1 MDAGFSVLVTSWN
14 GASRLPAALAAIAA
28 QRAPSDLAWEVVV
41 VDNASTDGT
50 AELARRS
57 WPRNA
62 PAPIRVVT
70 EPTPGVLHANLR
82 GLSEVRFALV
92 GLVNDDN
99 RPEPGWLRSAAESL
113 RAQGFAVDTAA
124 SVSEGLRVWRAAD
137 YDAAVLDLML
147 PDGTGLD
154 ALKEMR
160 DRGNVTPVLILT
172 ALGAIEDRVRGLD
185 CGADDYLVKPF
196 AMQELIARLRAL
208 LRRPGAALGRTLT
221 LGSVKL
227 DTSARI
233 VTVAETPLDLTR
245 SELIVLE
252 ALLRNQGRVVSKER
266 LAECLYD
273 FEQERSAN
281 SVETQVHR
289 LRKKLAAAGA
299 DVSLRTLRGL
309 GYLAS

>member
-1 MDAGFSVLVTSWN
+1 V
-14 GASRLPAALAAIAA
+14 RLLIIEDN
-28 QRAPSDLAWEVVV
+28 QRLCQAV
-41 VDNASTDGT
+41 
-50 AELARRS
+50 
-57 WPRNA
+57 
-62 PAPIRVVT
+62 
-70 EPTPGVLHANLR
+70 
-82 GLSEVRFALV
+82 
-92 GLVNDDN
+92 
-99 RPEPGWLRSAAESL
+99 AESL

-124 SVSEGLRVWRAAD
+124 SATDGLRIWRAAD

-147 PDGTGLD
+147 PDGSGLS

-160 DRGNVTPVLILT
+160 DRGNMTPVLILT
-172 ALGAIEDRVRGLD
+172 ALGTIEDRVRGLD

-196 AMQELIARLRAL
+196 AMKELIARLRAL
-208 LRRPGAALGRTLT
+208 LRRPGSALGRTLT
-221 LGSVKL
+221 LSNVKL

-233 VTVAETPLDLTR
+233 ATVAETPLELTR

-252 ALLRNQGRVVSKER
+252 ALLRHQGRVISKER

-309 GYLAS
+309 GYLVS

>member
-1 MDAGFSVLVTSWN
+1 M
-14 GASRLPAALAAIAA
+14 RLLIIEDNQRLCHAVA
-28 QRAPSDLAWEVVV
+28 Q
-41 VDNASTDGT
+41 
-50 AELARRS
+50 
-57 WPRNA
+57 
-62 PAPIRVVT
+62 
-70 EPTPGVLHANLR
+70 
-82 GLSEVRFALV
+82 
-92 GLVNDDN
+92 
-99 RPEPGWLRSAAESL
+99 SL

-124 SVSEGLRVWRAAD
+124 SASEGLRVWRAAD
-137 YDAAVLDLML
+137 YDVAVLDLML
-147 PDGTGLD
+147 PDGTGLN

-160 DRGNVTPVLILT
+160 DRGNMTPVLILT
-172 ALGAIEDRVRGLD
+172 ALGTIEDRVHGLD

-208 LRRPGAALGRTLT
+208 LRRPGAALGRNLT

-233 VTVAETPLDLTR
+233 ATVAETPLDLTR

-252 ALLRNQGRVVSKER
+252 ALLRHQGRVISKER

-289 LRKKLAAAGA
+289 LRRKLAAAGA

>member
-1 MDAGFSVLVTSWN
+1 MRLLVIEDN
-14 GASRLPAALAAIAA
+14 QRLCQA
-28 QRAPSDLAWEVVV
+28 V
-41 VDNASTDGT
+41 
-50 AELARRS
+50 AE
-57 WPRNA
+57 
-62 PAPIRVVT
+62 
-70 EPTPGVLHANLR
+70 G
-82 GLSEVRFALV
+82 
-92 GLVNDDN
+92 
-99 RPEPGWLRSAAESL
+99 L
-113 RAQGFAVDTAA
+113 RAQGFTVDTAA
-124 SVSEGLRVWRAAD
+124 SATEGLRAWKAAD

-147 PDGTGLD
+147 PDGTGLN

-160 DRGNVTPVLILT
+160 ARGNMAPVLILT
-172 ALGAIEDRVRGLD
+172 ALGTIEDRVRGLD

-221 LGSVKL
+221 LGGVSL
-227 DTSARI
+227 DTSARTA
-233 VTVAETPLDLTR
+233 TVADTRLDLTR

-273 FEQERSAN
+273 FEQERSTN
-281 SVETQVHR
+281 SVETHVHR
-289 LRKKLAAAGA
+289 LRRKLAAAGA

>member
-1 MDAGFSVLVTSWN
+1 LLIIEDN
-14 GASRLPAALAAIAA
+14 ERLCQAVA
-28 QRAPSDLAWEVVV
+28 VCM
-41 VDNASTDGT
+41 
-50 AELARRS
+50 
-57 WPRNA
+57 
-62 PAPIRVVT
+62 
-70 EPTPGVLHANLR
+70 
-82 GLSEVRFALV
+82 
-92 GLVNDDN
+92 
-99 RPEPGWLRSAAESL
+99 
-113 RAQGFAVDTAA
+113 RAQGFAVDTAGTA
-124 SVSEGLRVWRAAD
+124 AEALRAWRAAD

-154 ALKEMR
+154 ALKDMR
-160 DRGNVTPVLILT
+160 DRGNTTPVLILT
-172 ALGAIEDRVRGLD
+172 ALGSIEDRVRGLD

-196 AMQELIARLRAL
+196 AMQELLARLRAL

-221 LGSVKL
+221 LGRVKL

-233 VTVAETPLDLTR
+233 ATVAETPLDLTR

-266 LAECLYD
+266 LVECLYD

-289 LRKKLAAAGA
+289 LRKKLVAAGA

>member
-1 MDAGFSVLVTSWN
+1 V
-14 GASRLPAALAAIAA
+14 RLLLIEDN
-28 QRAPSDLAWEVVV
+28 QRLCQAV
-41 VDNASTDGT
+41 
-50 AELARRS
+50 
-57 WPRNA
+57 
-62 PAPIRVVT
+62 
-70 EPTPGVLHANLR
+70 
-82 GLSEVRFALV
+82 
-92 GLVNDDN
+92 
-99 RPEPGWLRSAAESL
+99 AESL

-124 SVSEGLRVWRAAD
+124 SAAEGLRIWRAAD

-147 PDGTGLD
+147 PDGTGLG

-160 DRGNVTPVLILT
+160 DRGNMTPVLILT
-172 ALGAIEDRVRGLD
+172 ALGSIEDRVRGLD
-185 CGADDYLVKPF
+185 GGADDYLVKPF

-221 LGSVKL
+221 LGHVKL
-227 DTSARI
+227 DTSTRI
-233 VTVAETPLDLTR
+233 ATVAETPLDLTR

-252 ALLRNQGRVVSKER
+252 ALLRHQGHVISKER

>member
-1 MDAGFSVLVTSWN
+1 VRLLVVEDN
-14 GASRLPAALAAIAA
+14 QRLCQA
-28 QRAPSDLAWEVVV
+28 V
-41 VDNASTDGT
+41 
-50 AELARRS
+50 AE
-57 WPRNA
+57 
-62 PAPIRVVT
+62 
-70 EPTPGVLHANLR
+70 G
-82 GLSEVRFALV
+82 
-92 GLVNDDN
+92 
-99 RPEPGWLRSAAESL
+99 L
-113 RAQGFAVDTAA
+113 RAQGFAVDTA
-124 SVSEGLRVWRAAD
+124 STVSEGRSLWQAAN

-147 PDGTGLD
+147 PDGTGLH
-154 ALKEMR
+154 ALREMR
-160 DRGNVTPVLILT
+160 DRGDMTPVLILT

-185 CGADDYLVKPF
+185 YGADDYLVKPF
-196 AMQELIARLRAL
+196 AMQELVARLRAL

-233 VTVAETPLDLTR
+233 ATVADMQLDLTR

-252 ALLRNQGRVVSKER
+252 ALLRNQGRVLSKER

>member
-1 MDAGFSVLVTSWN
+1 V
-14 GASRLPAALAAIAA
+14 RLLIIEDN
-28 QRAPSDLAWEVVV
+28 QRLCQAVAV
-41 VDNASTDGT
+41 
-50 AELARRS
+50 
-57 WPRNA
+57 
-62 PAPIRVVT
+62 
-70 EPTPGVLHANLR
+70 
-82 GLSEVRFALV
+82 
-92 GLVNDDN
+92 
-99 RPEPGWLRSAAESL
+99 SL

-124 SVSEGLRVWRAAD
+124 SATEGLRVWRAAD

-147 PDGTGLD
+147 PDGTGLG

-160 DRGNVTPVLILT
+160 DRGNKTPVLILT
-172 ALGAIEDRVRGLD
+172 ALGSIEDRVRGLD
-185 CGADDYLVKPF
+185 GGADDYLVKPF

-252 ALLRNQGRVVSKER
+252 ALLRHQGRVVSKER

-289 LRKKLAAAGA
+289 LRRKLAAAGA

>member
-1 MDAGFSVLVTSWN
+1 LRVLIIEDN
-14 GASRLPAALAAIAA
+14 QRLGQA
-28 QRAPSDLAWEVVV
+28 V
-41 VDNASTDGT
+41 
-50 AELARRS
+50 
-57 WPRNA
+57 
-62 PAPIRVVT
+62 
-70 EPTPGVLHANLR
+70 
-82 GLSEVRFALV
+82 
-92 GLVNDDN
+92 
-99 RPEPGWLRSAAESL
+99 AESL

-124 SVSEGLRVWRAAD
+124 SASEGLRAWRAAE

-147 PDGTGLD
+147 PDGPGLN
-154 ALKEMR
+154 ALREMR

-172 ALGAIEDRVRGLD
+172 ALGTIEDRVRGLE

-208 LRRPGAALGRTLT
+208 LRRPGAALGCTLT

-233 VTVAETPLDLTR
+233 ATVAETRLNLTR
-245 SELIVLE
+245 SELVVLE
-252 ALLRNQGRVVSKER
+252 ALLRNQGRVISKER
-266 LAECLYD
+266 LAECLYN
-273 FEQERSAN
+273 FEQDRSAN

>member
-1 MDAGFSVLVTSWN
+1 M
-14 GASRLPAALAAIAA
+14 RLLIIEDN
-28 QRAPSDLAWEVVV
+28 QRLCQAV
-41 VDNASTDGT
+41 
-50 AELARRS
+50 AE
-57 WPRNA
+57 
-62 PAPIRVVT
+62 
-70 EPTPGVLHANLR
+70 G
-82 GLSEVRFALV
+82 
-92 GLVNDDN
+92 
-99 RPEPGWLRSAAESL
+99 L

-124 SVSEGLRVWRAAD
+124 SASEGLRVWRAAD

-154 ALKEMR
+154 ALKQMR
-160 DRGNVTPVLILT
+160 DAGNTTPVLILT

-185 CGADDYLVKPF
+185 GGADDYLVKPF

-208 LRRPGAALGRTLT
+208 LRRPGAALGRSLT
-221 LGSVKL
+221 LGNVKL

-233 VTVAETPLDLTR
+233 ATVAETPLDLTR

-252 ALLRNQGRVVSKER
+252 ALLRNQGRVISKER
-266 LAECLYD
+266 LSECLYD

-289 LRKKLAAAGA
+289 LRKKLVAADA
-299 DVSLRTLRGL
+299 DISLRTLRGL

>member
-1 MDAGFSVLVTSWN
+1 L
-14 GASRLPAALAAIAA
+14 RLLIVEDN
-28 QRAPSDLAWEVVV
+28 QRLCQAV
-41 VDNASTDGT
+41 
-50 AELARRS
+50 
-57 WPRNA
+57 
-62 PAPIRVVT
+62 
-70 EPTPGVLHANLR
+70 
-82 GLSEVRFALV
+82 
-92 GLVNDDN
+92 
-99 RPEPGWLRSAAESL
+99 AESL

-124 SVSEGLRVWRAAD
+124 SASEGLRVWRAAD

-147 PDGTGLD
+147 PDGTGLN

-160 DRGNVTPVLILT
+160 DQGNVTPVLILT

-221 LGSVKL
+221 LGNVKL

-233 VTVAETPLDLTR
+233 ATVAETPLNLTR

-252 ALLRNQGRVVSKER
+252 SLLRNQGRVISKER
-266 LAECLYD
+266 LVECLYD

-289 LRKKLAAAGA
+289 LRRKLAAAGA
-299 DVSLRTLRGL
+299 HVSLRTLRGL
-309 GYLAS
+309 GYLVS

>member
-1 MDAGFSVLVTSWN
+1 L
-14 GASRLPAALAAIAA
+14 RLLIVEDN
-28 QRAPSDLAWEVVV
+28 QR
-41 VDNASTDGT
+41 
-50 AELARRS
+50 
-57 WPRNA
+57 
-62 PAPIRVVT
+62 
-70 EPTPGVLHANLR
+70 
-82 GLSEVRFALV
+82 LSQAV
-92 GLVNDDN
+92 
-99 RPEPGWLRSAAESL
+99 AESL

-124 SVSEGLRVWRAAD
+124 SVSEGLRAWRAAD
-137 YDAAVLDLML
+137 YDAAVIDLML
-147 PDGTGLD
+147 PDGTGLNV
-154 ALKEMR
+154 LKEMR
-160 DRGNVTPVLILT
+160 DRGNTTPVLILT
-172 ALGAIEDRVRGLD
+172 ALGAIEERVRGLD
-185 CGADDYLVKPF
+185 GGADDYLIKPF

-233 VTVAETPLDLTR
+233 ATVGDAPLELTR

-252 ALLRNQGRVVSKER
+252 TLLRNQGRVISKER

-273 FEQERSAN
+273 FEQDRSAN

-289 LRKKLAAAGA
+289 LRKKLVAAGA

>member
-1 MDAGFSVLVTSWN
+1 V
-14 GASRLPAALAAIAA
+14 RLLII
-28 QRAPSDLAWEVVV
+28 E
-41 VDNASTDGT
+41 DNERLCQA
-50 AELARRS
+50 
-57 WPRNA
+57 
-62 PAPIRVVT
+62 V
-70 EPTPGVLHANLR
+70 
-82 GLSEVRFALV
+82 
-92 GLVNDDN
+92 
-99 RPEPGWLRSAAESL
+99 AESL

-124 SVSEGLRVWRAAD
+124 SATEGLRIWRAAD

-147 PDGTGLD
+147 PDGTGLG
-154 ALKEMR
+154 ALKQMR
-160 DRGNVTPVLILT
+160 DRGNMTPVLILT
-172 ALGAIEDRVRGLD
+172 ALGSIEDRVRGLD
-185 CGADDYLVKPF
+185 GGADDYLVKPF

-233 VTVAETPLDLTR
+233 ATVAEMPLDLTR

-252 ALLRNQGRVVSKER
+252 ALLRHQGRVVSKER

-273 FEQERSAN
+273 FEQDRSAN

>member
-1 MDAGFSVLVTSWN
+1 LDGVPATAPVQLWHHPPVRILLIEDDE
-14 GASRLPAALAAIAA
+14 RLAE
-28 QRAPSDLAWEVVV
+28 R
-41 VDNASTDGT
+41 T
-50 AELARRS
+50 AEYLETHKAS
-57 WPRNA
+57 VE
-62 PAPIRVVT
+62 IVHHG
-70 EPTPGVLHANLR
+70 ER
-82 GLSEVRFALV
+82 GLE
-92 GLVNDDN
+92 
-99 RPEPGWLRSAAESL
+99 
-113 RAQGFAVDTAA
+113 RAGSGEHDIV
-124 SVSEGLRVWRAAD
+124 L
-137 YDAAVLDLML
+137 LDLML
-147 PDGTGLD
+147 PDDTGLN

-160 DRGNVTPVLILT
+160 HRGNVTPVLILT
-172 ALGAIEDRVRGLD
+172 ALGAVEDRVRGLD

-208 LRRPGAALGRTLT
+208 LRRPGGALGRTLT

-233 VTVAETPLDLTR
+233 ATVAETQLDLTR

-252 ALLRNQGRVVSKER
+252 MLLRNQGRVISKER
-266 LAECLYD
+266 LAECLYN

-299 DVSLRTLRGL
+299 DMSLRTLRGL

>member
-1 MDAGFSVLVTSWN
+1 LLVVEDN
-14 GASRLPAALAAIAA
+14 QRLCQA
-28 QRAPSDLAWEVVV
+28 V
-41 VDNASTDGT
+41 
-50 AELARRS
+50 
-57 WPRNA
+57 
-62 PAPIRVVT
+62 
-70 EPTPGVLHANLR
+70 
-82 GLSEVRFALV
+82 
-92 GLVNDDN
+92 
-99 RPEPGWLRSAAESL
+99 AESL

-124 SVSEGLRVWRAAD
+124 SAAEGLRIWRATD

-147 PDGTGLD
+147 PDDTGLN

-208 LRRPGAALGRTLT
+208 LRRPGSALGRTLT

-227 DTSARI
+227 DTSAR
-233 VTVAETPLDLTR
+233 VATVAETPLELTR

-266 LAECLYD
+266 LGECLYD

-289 LRKKLAAAGA
+289 LRRKLAAAGA

>member
-1 MDAGFSVLVTSWN
+1 LRLLIIEDNQRLCQAVAG
-14 GASRLPAALAAIAA
+14 
-28 QRAPSDLAWEVVV
+28 
-41 VDNASTDGT
+41 
-50 AELARRS
+50 
-57 WPRNA
+57 
-62 PAPIRVVT
+62 
-70 EPTPGVLHANLR
+70 
-82 GLSEVRFALV
+82 
-92 GLVNDDN
+92 
-99 RPEPGWLRSAAESL
+99 SL
-113 RAQGFAVDTAA
+113 RTQGFAVDTAA
-124 SVSEGLRVWRAAD
+124 SAAEGLRAWEAAD

-154 ALKEMR
+154 ALKRMR
-160 DRGNVTPVLILT
+160 DRGTMTPVLILT
-172 ALGAIEDRVRGLD
+172 ALGTIEDRVRGLD

-233 VTVAETPLDLTR
+233 ATVVETPLDLTR

-252 ALLRNQGRVVSKER
+252 VLLRNQGRVVSKER
-266 LAECLYD
+266 LAESLYD

-281 SVETQVHR
+281 SVETHVHR
-289 LRKKLAAAGA
+289 LRRKLSAAGA

>member
-1 MDAGFSVLVTSWN
+1 MRVLLIEDSQ
-14 GASRLPAALAAIAA
+14 RLCQAI
-28 QRAPSDLAWEVVV
+28 
-41 VDNASTDGT
+41 
-50 AELARRS
+50 
-57 WPRNA
+57 
-62 PAPIRVVT
+62 
-70 EPTPGVLHANLR
+70 
-82 GLSEVRFALV
+82 
-92 GLVNDDN
+92 
-99 RPEPGWLRSAAESL
+99 AESL

-124 SVSEGLRVWRAAD
+124 TAAEGLRVWRAAD

-147 PDGTGLD
+147 PDGSGLD
-154 ALKEMR
+154 ALKQMR
-160 DRGNVTPVLILT
+160 DRGSTTPVLILT

-221 LGSVKL
+221 LGSLKL

-233 VTVAETPLDLTR
+233 VTVAETPLELTR
-245 SELIVLE
+245 SELMVLE
-252 ALLRNQGRVVSKER
+252 TLLRNQGRVVSKER

-273 FEQERSAN
+273 FEQERSPN

-289 LRKKLAAAGA
+289 LRRKLAAAGA

>member
-1 MDAGFSVLVTSWN
+1 L
-14 GASRLPAALAAIAA
+14 RLLIIEDN
-28 QRAPSDLAWEVVV
+28 QRLCQAV
-41 VDNASTDGT
+41 
-50 AELARRS
+50 
-57 WPRNA
+57 
-62 PAPIRVVT
+62 
-70 EPTPGVLHANLR
+70 
-82 GLSEVRFALV
+82 
-92 GLVNDDN
+92 
-99 RPEPGWLRSAAESL
+99 AESL

-124 SVSEGLRVWRAAD
+124 SASEGLRTWRAAE
-137 YDAAVLDLML
+137 YDVVVLDLML
-147 PDGTGLD
+147 PDSTGLS
-154 ALKEMR
+154 ALREMR
-160 DRGNVTPVLILT
+160 DRGNVTPVLVLT
-172 ALGAIEDRVRGLD
+172 ALSTIDDRVRGLD

-208 LRRPGAALGRTLT
+208 LRRPGAALGRMLT

-233 VTVAETPLDLTR
+233 ASVADAPLDLTR

-252 ALLRNQGRVVSKER
+252 ELLRNQGRVISKER

-289 LRKKLAAAGA
+289 LRRKLAVAGA

>member
-1 MDAGFSVLVTSWN
+1 V
-14 GASRLPAALAAIAA
+14 RLLIIEDNQRLCQAVA
-28 QRAPSDLAWEVVV
+28 Q
-41 VDNASTDGT
+41 G
-50 AELARRS
+50 
-57 WPRNA
+57 
-62 PAPIRVVT
+62 
-70 EPTPGVLHANLR
+70 
-82 GLSEVRFALV
+82 
-92 GLVNDDN
+92 
-99 RPEPGWLRSAAESL
+99 L

-124 SVSEGLRVWRAAD
+124 SAADGLRIWRAAD

-154 ALKEMR
+154 ALKQMR
-160 DRGNVTPVLILT
+160 DGGNMTPVLILT
-172 ALGAIEDRVRGLD
+172 ALDSIEDRVRGLD
-185 CGADDYLVKPF
+185 GGADDYLVKPF
-196 AMQELIARLRAL
+196 AMQELVARLRAL

-233 VTVAETPLDLTR
+233 ASVAERPLELTR

-252 ALLRNQGRVVSKER
+252 ALLRHQGRVLPKER
-266 LAECLYD
+266 LAESLYD

-309 GYLAS
+309 GYLVS

>member
-1 MDAGFSVLVTSWN
+1 M
-14 GASRLPAALAAIAA
+14 RLLIIEDN
-28 QRAPSDLAWEVVV
+28 QRLCQAV
-41 VDNASTDGT
+41 
-50 AELARRS
+50 
-57 WPRNA
+57 
-62 PAPIRVVT
+62 
-70 EPTPGVLHANLR
+70 
-82 GLSEVRFALV
+82 
-92 GLVNDDN
+92 
-99 RPEPGWLRSAAESL
+99 AESL

-124 SVSEGLRVWRAAD
+124 SASDGLRAWRAAD

-154 ALKEMR
+154 TLKEMR
-160 DRGNVTPVLILT
+160 DRGNTTPVLILT
-172 ALGAIEDRVRGLD
+172 ALGTIEDRVRGLD
-185 CGADDYLVKPF
+185 GGADDYLVKPF

-233 VTVAETPLDLTR
+233 ATVAEMQLDLTR

-266 LAECLYD
+266 LVECLYD
-273 FEQERSAN
+273 FEQDRSAN

-289 LRKKLAAAGA
+289 LRKKLVAAGA
-299 DVSLRTLRGL
+299 DFSLRTLRGL